1 MIEELGQTTV
11 LSVRYK
17 LVLLGNYSVGKT
29 SIIKRILENK
39 FNENYDST
47 IGIDYYTKNIV
58 YKGTIFKCQIW
69 DTAGQERYKS
79 LIPAYLRGASLIFII
94 YDIMKE
100 SGLNDV
106 QNWINFIKTHIQI
119 NQTKVLLVG
128 NKIDGERK
136 ITTEKGAELAKKENF
151 FFFETS
157 AKTNEGILEMFY
169 SGISLLDFFD
179 DIRNVNKDL
188 TDELITENEGDRSKI
203 VISSKGEIKEIKNE
217 NTENEKPEIKV
228 IDKDGNKKN
237 ENLKEKK
244 CNC

>member
-179 DIRNVNKDL
+179 EIRNVNKDL
-188 TDELITENEGDRSKI
+188 TDELITENEGDRSKLLL
-203 VISSKGEIKEIKNE
+203 VVKEKL
-217 NTENEKPEIKV
+217 KKL
-228 IDKDGNKKN
+228 KMKLLKKKN
-237 ENLKEKK
+237 LKLKLLIKMEIRKMK
-244 CNC
+244 I